1 MKFPKSRVITA
12 YGRKSFLAL
21 PRWNFGRIRA
31 SIAPTD
37 TPCDADAAG
46 AAGLLP
52 IGVQSGHFSRSA
64 LFDAGCTNVFFD
76 LRALARK
83 LEERASENSDSL
95 RSHTAAA
102 ADSR

>member
-1 MKFPKSRVITA
+1 MGGKVSWRCRDGTWAHSRVN
-12 YGRKSFLAL
+12 S
-21 PRWNFGRIRA
+21 
-31 SIAPTD
+31 PTD